1 MNMRPA
7 DLSRLILLAAIW
19 GGSFL
24 FVRMAVG
31 AIGPLW
37 LTELRVGIAAVAMLA
52 YARVAGFALNPRRNW
67 RPYLMLG
74 VLNTALPW
82 ALYAWSGKYIGASYM
97 SILNAAAPWFAAV
110 CGAIWLGERLSWRK
124 VLGLALG
131 MLGVALLVGFGPIAV
146 SAEVLL
152 AVLAC
157 IGATACYA
165 LAGVYVKKRAGG
177 IAPRALTVGS
187 LIAASIVVMPF
198 LPAPPPAAAFTWQ
211 VTLAAL
217 GISLVC
223 SAAAYLI
230 YFRLI
235 ASIGPT
241 RTFTVTFLIPVFG
254 TLWGALF
261 LGEPVGMSTLAGGA
275 VIVIATALV
284 LEIGKRKGACLKRR
298 DRLHF
303 DQERFLH
310 QAVNHEQ
317 GVGRIGAVSKHAR
330 KFTQAILHEFRN
342 VLRMHQISGEF
353 HHIAPAGAAGLER
366 GADIREHLRTLGIEV
381 VRADDVA
388 GSVGTD
394 LPGDVQKFR
403 CIDPGDLRILPQR
416 LAQGFRIDDPDFRHF
431 VSQIPAV

>member
-1 MNMRPA
+1 VRSVSPVHYALCILDFPSARRRADELNQMRPA
-7 DLSRLILLAAIW
+7 DLARLILLAAIW

-31 AIGPLW
+31 ATGPLW
-37 LTELRVGIAAVAMLA
+37 LTEMRVGIAAVAMLM
-52 YARVAGFALNPRRNW
+52 YARVAGFELNPRQNW
-67 RPYLMLG
+67 RPYLVLG

-82 ALYAWSGKYIGASYM
+82 ALYAWSGEHIGASYM
-97 SILNAAAPWFAAV
+97 SILNAATPWFAAI
-110 CGAIWLGERLSWRK
+110 CGRIWLGEKLSSRK
-124 VLGLALG
+124 ILGLALG

-187 LIAASIVVMPF
+187 LIAASVVVMPF

-211 VTLAAL
+211 VTLAVL

-235 ASIGPT
+235 ANVGPT

-284 LEIGKRKGACLKRR
+284 LE
-298 DRLHF
+298 
-303 DQERFLH
+303 
-310 QAVNHEQ
+310 
-317 GVGRIGAVSKHAR
+317 VGRR
-330 KFTQAILHEFRN
+330 
-342 VLRMHQISGEF
+342 
-353 HHIAPAGAAGLER
+353 
-366 GADIREHLRTLGIEV
+366 
-381 VRADDVA
+381 RA
-388 GSVGTD
+388 S
-394 LPGDVQKFR
+394 
-403 CIDPGDLRILPQR
+403 
-416 LAQGFRIDDPDFRHF
+416 
-431 VSQIPAV
+431 